1 MRDRIGTGEMRDAGM
16 IEEGG
21 MIAGTGAP
29 ETIAETGARGR
40 IVEIGGIEIPAGIG
54 DLAMTVETE
63 DLEIIVERED
73 GGMIAERDGTEMIA
87 EIDTT
92 EEIEETSDTTI
103 HLNTEIQILTIRQ
116 RSRDIRQ
123 TLNDMTVMM
132 INMIIRG
139 ETPMIDT
146 MTDATHLNIRNLPL
160 SQLRREE
167 GFIYTEAG
175 ERRLGT

>member
-1 MRDRIGTGEMRDAGM
+1 MRDAGT

-29 ETIAETGARGR
+29 ETIAETGAQGR
-40 IVEIGGIEIPAGIG
+40 KVETGGIEIPAGIG
-54 DLAMTVETE
+54 DLVMTVETE
-63 DLEIIVERED
+63 DLEMIVERED

-92 EEIEETSDTTI
+92 EEIEETRDTTI
-103 HLNTEIQILTIRQ
+103 HLNTEIRILTTRQ
-116 RSRDIRQ
+116 RSRDTRQ
-123 TLNDMTVMM
+123 TLNDTTDMM

-139 ETPMIDT
+139 ETPMIDM
-146 MTDATHLNIRNLPL
+146 MTEETHPNTRNLPL
-160 SQLRREE
+160 SRLRREG

-175 ERRLGT
+175 ERRLGM